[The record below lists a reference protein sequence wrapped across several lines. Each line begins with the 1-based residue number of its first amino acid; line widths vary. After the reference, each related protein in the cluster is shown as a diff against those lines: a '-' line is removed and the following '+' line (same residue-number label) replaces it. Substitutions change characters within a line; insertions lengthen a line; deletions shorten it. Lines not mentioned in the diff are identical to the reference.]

1 MYENGDHDNI
11 PDIAGVRDEVVDA
24 LVTFARTLRR
34 AGVEVSANAAVVGA
48 RALVTVG
55 FDDEARARAALRA
68 AIVTRQGDVETFD
81 RMFSEFWRRLDASLQ
96 TDEGGAGGAR
106 GIDDD
111 LDGALAPLA
120 EASGTPAE
128 IELEDETESS
138 DERASGRDTAL
149 VSSALA
155 AGPADEGNGEAAA
168 ATYSPAGRPETV
180 TVEGSGLREEDSTL
194 EDAVDRLVGALAT
207 LRGRRWERGQRGRR
221 PDARRALR
229 RSVATGGA
237 IASMPG
243 RTRRER
249 GVRVLALVD
258 VSRSVLDAVDR
269 AFLLRF
275 LRTLASRVRQD
286 RVFFFDSE
294 IRDVTAAFDAP
305 TVADAL
311 AELERSET
319 SWGGGTRI
327 GHAVGTIRT
336 DHRDAVDR
344 RTVVFVVSDGLET
357 GDVGDLERDAAW
369 LSAQAR
375 AVLWLNPLAA
385 SPAYEPAAA
394 GMAAALPF
402 VDGLFAFTDADDVA
416 ELARQLDQY
425 DAGSPIGYRYDPRR
439 P

>member
-1 MYENGDHDNI
+1 M
-11 PDIAGVRDEVVDA
+11 PDIASVRDEVVDA
-24 LVTFARTLRR
+24 VVTFVRTLRR
-34 AGVEVSANAAVVGA
+34 SGVAVSANAAVVGA

-68 AIVTRQGDVETFD
+68 AIVTRQNDVETFD
-81 RMFSEFWRRLDASLQ
+81 RMFTEFWRRLDASLRI
-96 TDEGGAGGAR
+96 DEGGAGDES

-155 AGPADEGNGEAAA
+155 AGPADEGDGEASA
-168 ATYSPAGRPETV
+168 ATYSPAGRSETV
-180 TVEGSGLREEDSTL
+180 TVEAAGLAADPALEE
-194 EDAVDRLVGALAT
+194 AVDRLVGALAT

-237 IASMPG
+237 IASIPG

-275 LRTLASRVRQD
+275 LRTLASRTRQN
-286 RVFFFDSE
+286 RMFFFDSE
-294 IRDVTAAFDAP
+294 IRDVTVAFDAP

-319 SWGGGTRI
+319 NWGGGTRI

-357 GDVGDLERDAAW
+357 GDVSGLERDTAW
-369 LSAQAR
+369 LSRRAR
-375 AVLWLNPLAA
+375 AILWLNPLAA

-416 ELARQLDQY
+416 ELAQQLEQY
-425 DAGSPIGYRYDPRR
+425 DIGSHIGYRYDPRR